1 MFFVFDI
8 ESVPDIDLLRQVIT
22 DAPDDEEQLL
32 AKASEE
38 LTRNNSGFLPP
49 MYHRMVSW
57 VGLWIQ
63 NTGEPRQQVAWTG
76 ENEKEGLEQLIET
89 LQTYK
94 DFGLIHHNGRGFD
107 LPLLTYRAM
116 KFGIQLPLRLNRHEI
131 RYRFSKENIDLIDEF
146 SNYGA
151 SSWPKLKH
159 VGALIG
165 MPVKL
170 TGEGG
175 EVYTMFKNG
184 ELERIERYCYE
195 DVVATYLIWLHL
207 KYTVGEMAPEHFEGL
222 KTRALQK
229 LHEIQKMEHEDG
241 EVDEDGE

>member
-8 ESVPDIDLLRQVIT
+8 ESIPDIDLLKSVIT

-32 AKASEE
+32 EKASEE
-38 LTRNNSGFLPP
+38 LTRNNTGFLPP

-63 NTGEPRQQVAWTG
+63 NTGEPKQKVAWSG
-76 ENEKEGLEQLIET
+76 EDEKEGLNELIKT

-116 KFGIQLPLRLNRHEI
+116 KFGMQLPLRLNRHEI
-131 RYRFSKENIDLIDEF
+131 RYRFSRDNIDLIDEF

-159 VGALIG
+159 IGALIG

-175 EVYTMFKNG
+175 EVHTMFKNG

-195 DVVATYLIWLHL
+195 DVVATYLIWIHL
-207 KYTVGEMAPEHFEGL
+207 KYTTGEMDPEVFKNLKNRAFEQ
-222 KTRALQK
+222 LQK
-229 LHEIQKMEHEDG
+229 IQQK
-241 EVDEDGE
+241 DEE